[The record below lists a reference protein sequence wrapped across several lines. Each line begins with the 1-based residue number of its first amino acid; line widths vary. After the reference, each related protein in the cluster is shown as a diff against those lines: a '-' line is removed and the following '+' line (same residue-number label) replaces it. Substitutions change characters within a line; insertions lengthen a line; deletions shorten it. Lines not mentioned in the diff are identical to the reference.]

1 MRIQGA
7 KGGSS
12 KPRTPVEQKDS
23 LLAEST
29 AKLLLAIS
37 EGEIAGGLDDTCIFL
52 DDTPIGNADGSKNF
66 EGVTWEFRSGSEHQE
81 YIQGIPSV
89 DNEIAVGMELK
100 DDQPYVRTV
109 NNTQLSAIRIRLSV
123 PQFLQQ
129 HDNGDTTGY
138 RVDYVIELSTD
149 GAGYKEVVKSAFDGK
164 TTSEYPRT
172 HRIDLPKASTGWQ
185 VRVRRLTKNQNNARI
200 ADRINI
206 AAIAEVIDA
215 KLRYPNTALLFITF
229 NARQFNNRIP
239 KVSVRPKGG
248 MLVKVPTNYD
258 PINRTY
264 SGVWDGT
271 FKLAAT
277 NNPAWVF
284 YDLVLNNRYG
294 CGDRIK
300 ASQIDKWDLYK
311 IAQYCDEL
319 VPDGHGGDGKEPRF
333 LCDVYIQSQES
344 AYTVLR
350 DIAAIFRG
358 MTFWADNKVKAVA
371 DMPSAIFRTFTNANI
386 VGGKPSYSGGSIQ
399 NRYTQALVSFT
410 NIDNHSNDDVEPIAD
425 LKLQRRYGVRK
436 LELSAIGC
444 TRRSEANR
452 RGRWALLTNAND
464 RMISFA
470 TGLEGAIPS
479 PGHIIAVADSS
490 LAGRNTGGRISSV
503 EGRKITLDRTT
514 SIKAGDR
521 LIVNLPNGGSEG
533 RTVTTV
539 NKKVVTVSVEYS
551 QVPQKEA
558 VWVVDSDD
566 LAVQLYRVINIS
578 DNADNTYT
586 INGTIHNPDNYDHID
601 SGARID
607 ERPIT
612 VIPPNVQPAPK
623 NVRIS
628 SYSQVDQ
635 GIAFTTLRVDWEAA
649 ESAIAYESEW
659 RRDNGNWINAP
670 RTSTLGFEVNGIYA
684 GRYQVRVRAINASEI
699 SSVWTSAEEV
709 QLNGKEGNPP
719 APLNLRAIS
728 EVWGI
733 TLDWG
738 FDVNTS
744 DSLKTELQYSPEN
757 TADSMQLL
765 ADVPY
770 PLKSYRMSGLKAGV
784 RFYFRARLVDK
795 SGNQSE
801 WTSLVL
807 GESSA
812 DTEGIL
818 AIAGENFLSNEAGKE
833 MQKQIDFNKDH
844 IEDLTLEQLEIKHD
858 LVDIDSKTI
867 ELDNTTKELSKKTVE
882 IESNAIDTNNKVLQ
896 LNTDVEI
903 VNEAVMQN
911 TQFITQVS
919 FKLSEEVA
927 DRTAEIFR
935 LEQVRVTD
943 LDALARWQEQ
953 ISVKVGSNTSS
964 ILEVKEAQATYE
976 KATAQKIDQVKADV
990 DGVTGRVTQVETATA
1005 TLTEAQATFE
1015 RSTIAQFEEHK
1026 GYITNIET
1034 TVSNIDFTVSET
1046 LLQLSAEQT
1055 SIKNE
1060 QLKSKAEITEN
1071 RKAIATETQAR
1082 TEMGV
1087 QMKTGFANTESA
1099 ITEIKE
1105 TQSEQDKTIA
1115 KTTEQLRSEIKTGD
1129 EKLQEGIDKQ
1139 GRELSTVSS
1148 AVESQK
1154 EAVAELE
1161 KTTTT
1166 IKEEQQSN
1174 YNELHSNI
1182 VNLQQT
1188 QANHES
1194 SSAEASMQ
1202 VAAQVNDL
1210 SNKQLA
1216 SEAHIRRNDKAIAEQ
1231 ESALARTETELLA
1244 KVGDNAAR
1252 IAEVDKTVS
1261 DLESTTAES
1270 AKEISAHFKESDAKL
1285 LENQQAIAK
1294 ESEARA
1300 LSEKGLNTRIDKA
1313 ESTIAQSFEAISEV
1327 DKAQT
1332 EKSEQ
1337 LKTEL
1342 DEAVSVINTQAS
1354 TLSKLDEAQ
1363 TELKQTQQS
1372 NFEDNQA
1379 SIANLQQTIAN
1390 SDSASAEAAMQTA
1403 AQTTL
1408 NHNENLKVKA
1418 SVERQQKVIT
1428 NQQEAHAELSEK
1440 VDAQHAD
1447 NQATFVDI
1455 RKSQADDKKAASE
1468 HTEQLRVDLGKDI
1481 ADNKNELSNI
1491 NAVVTEHSKSIAT
1504 LEETTTQIQ
1513 QSQQSQHEDTQA
1525 SIDELKQTTASTDKA
1540 LTQAKEEAK
1549 SHFEDNDASIA
1560 NIQNT
1565 HADAESSLAEIGMQL
1580 SAQQNVQETELLRA
1594 KASITR
1600 IDKVVADNNHAFA
1613 QSIEKLETQFD
1624 DVNASITTLKK
1635 TVSDNEKSQAEV
1647 NELIKSEIGDNKSA
1661 IELRGK
1667 TIFDHKGNGSAIY
1680 TIKTGIWWN
1689 GQYYDA
1695 KFMMGATVANGKV
1708 VTQIGFSA
1716 DTFGIFNPASGKL
1729 EPVFFVENGQVFINE
1744 AFINKATIE
1753 KIIVGTDMRSKNY
1766 VPNKTGVR
1774 LDMVNGTF
1782 EMNSNSAGSRMSLDG
1797 TGFRLYDEKGRIRIE
1812 IALA

>member
-37 EGEIAGGLDDTCIFL
+37 EGEIAGGLDDMCIFL
-52 DDTPIGNADGSKNF
+52 DDTPIGNTDGSKNF
-66 EGVTWEFRSGSEHQE
+66 EGVSWEFRAGSEHQE

-149 GAGYKEVVKSAFDGK
+149 GAGYTEVVKSAFDGK

-239 KVSVRPKGG
+239 KISVRPKGG
-248 MLVKVPTNYD
+248 ILVKVPTNYD

-300 ASQIDKWDLYK
+300 ASQVEKWDLYK

-333 LCDVYIQSQES
+333 LCDVYIQSQEA

-358 MTFWADNKVKAVA
+358 MTYWSDNKVNAIA
-371 DMPSAIFRTFTNANI
+371 DMPSTIFRTFTNANI

-410 NIDNHSNDDVEPIAD
+410 NTDNHSNDDVEPIAD

-503 EGRKITLDRTT
+503 EGRKITLDRIT

-521 LIVNLPNGGSEG
+521 LIVNLPHGGSEG

-578 DNADNTYT
+578 DNGDNTYT

-699 SSVWTSAEEV
+699 SSVWASAEET

-719 APLNLRAIS
+719 KPLNLRATS

-770 PLKSYRMSGLKAGV
+770 PLKSYRMSGLKAGT

-807 GESSA
+807 GESST
-812 DTEGIL
+812 DVEGIL
-818 AIAGENFLSNEAGKE
+818 EAVGDKFLSTEAGQE
-833 MQKQIDFNKDH
+833 LQKQIDFNKDH

-858 LVDIDSKTI
+858 IVDIDSKTI
-867 ELDNTTKELSKKTVE
+867 DL
-882 IESNAIDTNNKVLQ
+882 NNKVVQ
-896 LNTDVEI
+896 INTDVEI
-903 VNEAVMQN
+903 VSEAVMQN
-911 TQFITQVS
+911 TQFTTQVS
-919 FKLSEEVA
+919 FKLTEEVA
-927 DRTAEIFR
+927 DRKAEIFR

-943 LDALARWQEQ
+943 LDALARWQEN
-953 ISVKVGSNTSS
+953 ISVTVSSNTSS
-964 ILEVKEAQATYE
+964 ILEIKEAQATYE
-976 KATAQKIDQVKADV
+976 KATAQQISQVKADV
-990 DGVTGRVTQVETATA
+990 DGVTGRVTEVETATA
-1005 TLTEAQATFE
+1005 TLTEAQAKFE

-1034 TVSNIDFTVSET
+1034 AVSNIDFTVSEA
-1046 LLQLSAEQT
+1046 LMQLSAAHT
-1055 SIKNE
+1055 SLNDK
-1060 QLKSKAEITEN
+1060 QLKSEAKITKNE
-1071 RKAIATETQAR
+1071 KAIATETEAR
-1082 TEMGV
+1082 ATMGV
-1087 QMKTGFANTESA
+1087 QLEARIAGNESG

-1105 TQSEQDKTIA
+1105 TVAEQGKTIA
-1115 KTTEQLRSEIKTGD
+1115 STTEQLRAEIKTGD
-1129 EKLQEGIDKQ
+1129 DKLQEGIDNQ
-1139 GRELSTVSS
+1139 GRELSKVSS
-1148 AVESQK
+1148 SIDEQK
-1154 EAVAELE
+1154 
-1161 KTTTT
+1161 
-1166 IKEEQQSN
+1166 I
-1174 YNELHSNI
+1174 
-1182 VNLQQT
+1182 
-1188 QANHES
+1188 
-1194 SSAEASMQ
+1194 
-1202 VAAQVNDL
+1202 
-1210 SNKQLA
+1210 
-1216 SEAHIRRNDKAIAEQ
+1216 AIAD
-1231 ESALARTETELLA
+1231 L
-1244 KVGDNAAR
+1244 N
-1252 IAEVDKTVS
+1252 KT
-1261 DLESTTAES
+1261 
-1270 AKEISAHFKESDAKL
+1270 
-1285 LENQQAIAK
+1285 
-1294 ESEARA
+1294 
-1300 LSEKGLNTRIDKA
+1300 
-1313 ESTIAQSFEAISEV
+1313 
-1327 DKAQT
+1327 QT
-1332 EKSEQ
+1332 E
-1337 LKTEL
+1337 
-1342 DEAVSVINTQAS
+1342 I
-1354 TLSKLDEAQ
+1354 
-1363 TELKQTQQS
+1363 KQTQQS
-1372 NFEDNQA
+1372 NYEETQA
-1379 SIANLQQTIAN
+1379 SIANLTQTQA
-1390 SDSASAEAAMQTA
+1390 SDVEALSESIIQNTASINKQGTELTKTNAE
-1403 AQTTL
+1403 
-1408 NHNENLKVKA
+1408 VSRISKA
-1418 SVERQQKVIT
+1418 VADTDKSQ
-1428 NQQEAHAELSEK
+1428 AELSEK
-1440 VDAQHAD
+1440 VDAQHKD

-1468 HTEQLRVDLGKDI
+1468 HTEQVRAELGKDI
-1481 ADNKNELSNI
+1481 AENKGELSKI

-1525 SIDELKQTTASTDKA
+1525 SIDALKQTTASTSEA
-1540 LTQAKEEAK
+1540 LTQAKEE
-1549 SHFEDNDASIA
+1549 
-1560 NIQNT
+1560 
-1565 HADAESSLAEIGMQL
+1565 
-1580 SAQQNVQETELLRA
+1580 
-1594 KASITR
+1594 
-1600 IDKVVADNNHAFA
+1600 
-1613 QSIEKLETQFD
+1613 
-1624 DVNASITTLKK
+1624 
-1635 TVSDNEKSQAEV
+1635 
-1647 NELIKSEIGDNKSA
+1647 
-1661 IELRGK
+1661 
-1667 TIFDHKGNGSAIY
+1667 
-1680 TIKTGIWWN
+1680 
-1689 GQYYDA
+1689 
-1695 KFMMGATVANGKV
+1695 
-1708 VTQIGFSA
+1708 
-1716 DTFGIFNPASGKL
+1716 
-1729 EPVFFVENGQVFINE
+1729 
-1744 AFINKATIE
+1744 
-1753 KIIVGTDMRSKNY
+1753 
-1766 VPNKTGVR
+1766 
-1774 LDMVNGTF
+1774 
-1782 EMNSNSAGSRMSLDG
+1782 
-1797 TGFRLYDEKGRIRIE
+1797 
-1812 IALA
+1812 

>member
-23 LLAEST
+23 LLSEST
-29 AKLLLAIS
+29 AKILLALS
-37 EGEIAGGLDDTCIFL
+37 EGEIAGGLDDTRIFL
-52 DDTPIGNADGSKNF
+52 DDTPIANADGSKNF
-66 EGVTWEFRSGSEHQE
+66 EGVTWEFRAGTEHQE

-89 DNEIAVGMELK
+89 DNEFSVGMELK
-100 DDQPYVRTV
+100 DDQPYVRTI
-109 NNTQLSAIRIRLSV
+109 NNLQLSALRIRLAV
-123 PQFLQQ
+123 PQFMQQ

-164 TTSEYPRT
+164 TTSEYQRT
-172 HRIDLPKASTGWQ
+172 HRVDLPKANTGWQ

-200 ADRINI
+200 ADRINV
-206 AAIAEVIDA
+206 AAVAEVIDA

-239 KVSVRPKGG
+239 KISVRPKGG
-248 MLVKVPTNYD
+248 ILVKVPTNYD
-258 PINRTY
+258 PINRSY

-300 ASQIDKWDLYK
+300 ASQVEKWDLYK

-333 LCDVYIQSQES
+333 LCDVYIQSQEA

-358 MTFWADNKVKAVA
+358 MTYWSDNKVNAIA

-533 RTVTTV
+533 RTVTAV

-578 DNADNTYT
+578 DNGDNTYT

-635 GIAFTTLRVDWEAA
+635 GIAFTILRVDWEAA
-649 ESAIAYESEW
+649 ESAIAYEAEW

-699 SSVWTSAEEV
+699 SSVWASAEET

-719 APLNLRAIS
+719 KPLNLRATS

-738 FDVNTS
+738 FDVNTR

-801 WTSLVL
+801 WTSFVL
-807 GESSA
+807 GESST
-812 DTEGIL
+812 DVEGIL
-818 AIAGENFLSNEAGKE
+818 DAVGDKFLSTEAGQQ
-833 MQKQIDFNKDH
+833 MQEQIDFNQGNVQ
-844 IEDLTLEQLEIKHD
+844 LQLEQAAEATLN
-858 LVDIDSKTI
+858 
-867 ELDNTTKELSKKTVE
+867 NTMM
-882 IESNAIDTNNKVLQ
+882 
-896 LNTDVEI
+896 LN
-903 VNEAVMQN
+903 
-911 TQFITQVS
+911 QVS
-919 FKLSEEVA
+919 WRLFEEEGT
-927 DRTAEIFR
+927 RKSEIFR
-935 LEQVRVTD
+935 LEQVRVSD
-943 LDALARWQEQ
+943 QEALARWQQQVKTDYEQ
-953 ISVKVGSNTSS
+953 TSS
-964 ILEVKEAQATYE
+964 AVLKVQESLSTLEES
-976 KATAQKIDQVKADV
+976 TAKDISQVKAEIKQV
-990 DGVTGRVTQVETATA
+990 DDKLGPMDAR
-1005 TLTEAQATFE
+1005 
-1015 RSTIAQFEEHK
+1015 
-1026 GYITNIET
+1026 IT
-1034 TVSNIDFTVSET
+1034 DQSE
-1046 LLQLSAEQT
+1046 
-1055 SIKNE
+1055 
-1060 QLKSKAEITEN
+1060 
-1071 RKAIATETQAR
+1071 AIAKVDETQ
-1082 TEMGV
+1082 T
-1087 QMKTGFANTESA
+1087 K
-1099 ITEIKE
+1099 
-1105 TQSEQDKTIA
+1105 
-1115 KTTEQLRSEIKTGD
+1115 
-1129 EKLQEGIDKQ
+1129 
-1139 GRELSTVSS
+1139 
-1148 AVESQK
+1148 
-1154 EAVAELE
+1154 
-1161 KTTTT
+1161 
-1166 IKEEQQSN
+1166 
-1174 YNELHSNI
+1174 
-1182 VNLQQT
+1182 
-1188 QANHES
+1188 
-1194 SSAEASMQ
+1194 
-1202 VAAQVNDL
+1202 
-1210 SNKQLA
+1210 
-1216 SEAHIRRNDKAIAEQ
+1216 HIE
-1231 ESALARTETELLA
+1231 
-1244 KVGDNAAR
+1244 
-1252 IAEVDKTVS
+1252 
-1261 DLESTTAES
+1261 TAES
-1270 AKEISAHFKESDAKL
+1270 RFTDNEALI
-1285 LENQQAIAK
+1285 NQ
-1294 ESEARA
+1294 
-1300 LSEKGLNTRIDKA
+1300 LSHSL
-1313 ESTIAQSFEAISEV
+1313 
-1327 DKAQT
+1327 
-1332 EKSEQ
+1332 
-1337 LKTEL
+1337 
-1342 DEAVSVINTQAS
+1342 
-1354 TLSKLDEAQ
+1354 
-1363 TELKQTQQS
+1363 
-1372 NFEDNQA
+1372 
-1379 SIANLQQTIAN
+1379 AN
-1390 SDSASAEAAMQTA
+1390 
-1403 AQTTL
+1403 
-1408 NHNENLKVKA
+1408 
-1418 SVERQQKVIT
+1418 
-1428 NQQEAHAELSEK
+1428 
-1440 VDAQHAD
+1440 
-1447 NQATFVDI
+1447 
-1455 RKSQADDKKAASE
+1455 
-1468 HTEQLRVDLGKDI
+1468 
-1481 ADNKNELSNI
+1481 
-1491 NAVVTEHSKSIAT
+1491 
-1504 LEETTTQIQ
+1504 
-1513 QSQQSQHEDTQA
+1513 
-1525 SIDELKQTTASTDKA
+1525 
-1540 LTQAKEEAK
+1540 
-1549 SHFEDNDASIA
+1549 
-1560 NIQNT
+1560 
-1565 HADAESSLAEIGMQL
+1565 AESSLAEMGMQL
-1580 SAQQNVQETELLRA
+1580 TAEYGNQAVEQLRI

-1600 IDKVVADNNHAFA
+1600 LDTVTANKFQSFA
-1613 QSIEKLETQFD
+1613 QSIEKLETQFN
-1624 DVNASITTLKK
+1624 DVNATITTLKK
-1635 TVSDNEKSQAEV
+1635 TVSDNEKSQAEL
-1647 NELIKSEIGDNKSA
+1647 NELIKSEIGENKAA
-1661 IELRGK
+1661 IERRAE
-1667 TIFDHKGNGSAIY
+1667 TSVDQQGNSRAY
-1680 TIKTGIWWN
+1680 FSIKAGVLHN
-1689 GQYYDA
+1689 GQYYDV
-1695 KFMMGATVANGKV
+1695 KMMMSAQVKNGKV
-1708 VTQIGFSA
+1708 TTQIAFAA
-1716 DTFGIFNPASGKL
+1716 DEFIIFNNANGQ
-1729 EPVFFVENGQVFINE
+1729 FVTPFAVVNGQVFISS
-1744 AFINKATIE
+1744 AFIGNATITSAKIADVLQSTNFSDANKIGYQLNMRTGEE
-1753 KIIVGTDMRSKNY
+1753 KKYG
-1766 VPNKTGVR
+1766 
-1774 LDMVNGTF
+1774 NGTQGYWIETSVLKQLF
-1782 EMNSNSAGSRMSLDG
+1782 SRDG
-1797 TGFRLYDEKGRIRIE
+1797 KLRIRMGMW
-1812 IALA
+1812 

>member
-66 EGVTWEFRSGSEHQE
+66 EGVTWEFRAGSEHQE

-149 GAGYKEVVKSAFDGK
+149 GAGYKDVVKSAFDGK

-206 AAIAEVIDA
+206 SAIAEVIDA

-239 KVSVRPKGG
+239 KVSVRPQGG
-248 MLVKVPTNYD
+248 LLIKVPINYD
-258 PINRTY
+258 PMNRTY

-311 IAQYCDEL
+311 ISQYCDEL

-371 DMPSAIFRTFTNANI
+371 DMPASIFRTFTNANI
-386 VGGKPSYSGGSIQ
+386 VGGKPSYSGGSTQ

-410 NIDNHSNDDVEPIAD
+410 DINNHSNDDIEPVVD
-425 LKLQRRYGVRK
+425 LKLQRRYKTVRK
-436 LELSAIGC
+436 VELSAIGC

-503 EGRKITLDRTT
+503 EGRKITLDRIT

-521 LIVNLPNGGSEG
+521 LIVNLPSGGSEG
-533 RTVTTV
+533 RTVTAV

-578 DNADNTYT
+578 DNGDNTYT

-649 ESAIAYESEW
+649 ESAIAYEAEW

-699 SSVWTSAEEV
+699 SSVWASAEET

-719 APLNLRAIS
+719 KPLNLRSTS

-801 WTSLVL
+801 WTSFVL
-807 GESSA
+807 GESST
-812 DTEGIL
+812 DVEGIL
-818 AIAGENFLSNEAGKE
+818 DAVGDKFLSTEAGQQ
-833 MQKQIDFNKDH
+833 MQEQIDFNKDNLT
-844 IEDLTLEQLEIKHD
+844 DLQ
-858 LVDIDSKTI
+858 IDNDDFKQKVISI
-867 ELDNTTKELSKKTVE
+867 DRE
-882 IESNAIDTNNKVLQ
+882 IEA
-896 LNTDVEI
+896 
-903 VNEAVMQN
+903 VNEAVMMN
-911 TQFITQVS
+911 TKFTTEVHFS
-919 FKLSEEVA
+919 LKEEVA
-927 DRTAEIFR
+927 DRRAEIFR
-935 LEQVRVTD
+935 IEQVQVTD
-943 LDALARWQEQ
+943 REAAARWQEQ
-953 ISVKVGSNTSS
+953 ITATVDFNASE
-964 ILEVKEAQATYE
+964 ILNIKDAQATYE
-976 KATAQKIDQVKADV
+976 KATAQQISQVKADLGETNKEV
-990 DGVTGRVTQVETATA
+990 GNIKGRVTTVETATA
-1005 TLTEAQATFE
+1005 DLKQAQAKFE
-1015 RSTIAQFEEHK
+1015 QSTTAQFGEMT
-1026 GYITNIET
+1026 GYITNINQTITNLEFSFSEALMQTNAQVNET
-1034 TVSNIDFTVSET
+1034 NSE
-1046 LLQLSAEQT
+1046 LLKTKSEVTRLAT
-1055 SIKNE
+1055 ATATNE
-1060 QLKSKAEITEN
+1060 QATAELAESVKAQHE
-1071 RKAIATETQAR
+1071 
-1082 TEMGV
+1082 
-1087 QMKTGFANTESA
+1087 
-1099 ITEIKE
+1099 
-1105 TQSEQDKTIA
+1105 QSEANFVDVRKSIA
-1115 KTTEQLRSEIKTGD
+1115 EKDSAHTERTEQLR
-1129 EKLQEGIDKQ
+1129 
-1139 GRELSTVSS
+1139 
-1148 AVESQK
+1148 
-1154 EAVAELE
+1154 AE
-1161 KTTTT
+1161 
-1166 IKEEQQSN
+1166 
-1174 YNELHSNI
+1174 
-1182 VNLQQT
+1182 
-1188 QANHES
+1188 
-1194 SSAEASMQ
+1194 
-1202 VAAQVNDL
+1202 
-1210 SNKQLA
+1210 
-1216 SEAHIRRNDKAIAEQ
+1216 
-1231 ESALARTETELLA
+1231 
-1244 KVGDNAAR
+1244 
-1252 IAEVDKTVS
+1252 
-1261 DLESTTAES
+1261 
-1270 AKEISAHFKESDAKL
+1270 
-1285 LENQQAIAK
+1285 
-1294 ESEARA
+1294 
-1300 LSEKGLNTRIDKA
+1300 
-1313 ESTIAQSFEAISEV
+1313 
-1327 DKAQT
+1327 
-1332 EKSEQ
+1332 
-1337 LKTEL
+1337 
-1342 DEAVSVINTQAS
+1342 
-1354 TLSKLDEAQ
+1354 
-1363 TELKQTQQS
+1363 
-1372 NFEDNQA
+1372 
-1379 SIANLQQTIAN
+1379 
-1390 SDSASAEAAMQTA
+1390 
-1403 AQTTL
+1403 
-1408 NHNENLKVKA
+1408 
-1418 SVERQQKVIT
+1418 
-1428 NQQEAHAELSEK
+1428 
-1440 VDAQHAD
+1440 
-1447 NQATFVDI
+1447 
-1455 RKSQADDKKAASE
+1455 
-1468 HTEQLRVDLGKDI
+1468 LGKDI
-1481 ADNKNELSNI
+1481 NANKDEIDKNKGELSNI
-1491 NAVVTEHSKSIAT
+1491 SAAVTKN
-1504 LEETTTQIQ
+1504 
-1513 QSQQSQHEDTQA
+1513 
-1525 SIDELKQTTASTDKA
+1525 TTAIAETDKT
-1540 LTQAKEEAK
+1540 LTEVNQQAE
-1549 SHFEDNDASIA
+1549 SRFEDNEAFIA
-1560 NIQNT
+1560 YIQQTMANMEGANVET
-1565 HADAESSLAEIGMQL
+1565 VGQL
-1580 SAQQNVQETELLRA
+1580 SAQHNIQGTEILKAR
-1594 KASITR
+1594 ASIRNVETVVANNELAFAQK
-1600 IDKVVADNNHAFA
+1600 IEQLDAQYGDMNSSINSLQKVVADN
-1613 QSIEKLETQFD
+1613 Q
-1624 DVNASITTLKK
+1624 
-1635 TVSDNEKSQAEV
+1635 KSQAEV
-1647 NELIKSEIGDNKSA
+1647 NELIKSEIGDNKAA
-1661 IELRGK
+1661 IEKRAE
-1667 TIFDHKGNGSAIY
+1667 TSVDQQGNSRAY
-1680 TIKTGIWWN
+1680 FSIKAGVLHN
-1689 GQYYDA
+1689 GQYYDV
-1695 KFMMGATVANGKV
+1695 KMMMSAQVKNGQV
-1708 VTQIGFSA
+1708 VTQIAFAA
-1716 DTFGIFNPASGKL
+1716 DEFIIFN
-1729 EPVFFVENGQVFINE
+1729 
-1744 AFINKATIE
+1744 
-1753 KIIVGTDMRSKNY
+1753 
-1766 VPNKTGVR
+1766 
-1774 LDMVNGTF
+1774 
-1782 EMNSNSAGSRMSLDG
+1782 
-1797 TGFRLYDEKGRIRIE
+1797 
-1812 IALA
+1812 

>member
-66 EGVTWEFRSGSEHQE
+66 EGVTWKFRSGSEHQE

-109 NNTQLSAIRIRLSV
+109 NNTQLSAIRIRLSA

-149 GAGYKEVVKSAFDGK
+149 GAGYKDVVKSAFDGK

-239 KVSVRPKGG
+239 KVSVRPQGG
-248 MLVKVPTNYD
+248 LLIKVPTNYD

-371 DMPSAIFRTFTNANI
+371 DMPASIFRTFTNANI
-386 VGGKPSYSGGSIQ
+386 VGGKPSYSGGSTQ

-410 NIDNHSNDDVEPIAD
+410 DINNHSNDDIEPVVD
-425 LKLQRRYGVRK
+425 LKLQRRYKTVRK
-436 LELSAIGC
+436 VELSAIGC
-444 TRRSEANR
+444 TRRTEANR

-503 EGRKITLDRTT
+503 DGRKITLDRTT

-521 LIVNLPNGGSEG
+521 LIVNLPHGGSEG

-612 VIPPNVQPAPK
+612 VIPPNVQPAPI

-649 ESAIAYESEW
+649 ESAIAYEAEW

-699 SSVWTSAEEV
+699 SSVWTSAEEA

-719 APLNLRAIS
+719 APLNLRATS

-738 FDVNTS
+738 FDINTS

-795 SGNQSE
+795 SGNQSA

-807 GESSA
+807 GESST
-812 DTEGIL
+812 DVEGIL
-818 AIAGENFLSNEAGKE
+818 EAVGDKFLSTEAGKRME
-833 MQKQIDFNKDH
+833 SQ
-844 IEDLTLEQLEIKHD
+844 IEDIALEQLEIKHEII
-858 LVDIDSKTI
+858 DIDSKTI
-867 ELDNTTKELSKKTVE
+867 E
-882 IESNAIDTNNKVLQ
+882 IDNKVLS
-896 LNTDVEI
+896 LNTDLAI
-903 VNEAVMQN
+903 VNETTLQN
-911 TQFITQVS
+911 QIYATNLRYE
-919 FKLSEEVA
+919 FKRETV
-927 DRTAEIFR
+927 RTEGKIFR
-935 LEQVRVTD
+935 LEEVNAQQ
-943 LDALARWQEQ
+943 DAAAARFQEQ
-953 ISVKVGSNTSS
+953 ISARVDYNTSA
-964 ILEVKEAQATYE
+964 ILRVEHAQVTLE
-976 KATAQKIDQVKADV
+976 EATAEKINQVTAEV
-990 DGVTGRVTQVETATA
+990 DEAKGRITRVEKTTA
-1005 TLTEAQATFE
+1005 TLEKAQAEFKQT
-1015 RSTIAQFEEHK
+1015 TIAEF
-1026 GYITNIET
+1026 GDIYGAITRMEIANTNKEIAQAET
-1034 TVSNIDFTVSET
+1034 AMQTIASFSKMTDRLRTSE
-1046 LLQLSAEQT
+1046 A
-1055 SIKNE
+1055 SILRNE
-1060 QLKSKAEITEN
+1060 
-1071 RKAIATETQAR
+1071 KAIATADKAIAET
-1082 TEMGV
+1082 GV
-1087 QMKTGFANTESA
+1087 QLKAHIDDTAAN
-1099 ITEIKE
+1099 ITDIKKV
-1105 TQSEQDKTIA
+1105 QVEQDKALAQTR
-1115 KTTEQLRSEIKTGD
+1115 EQLTADIKAGD
-1129 EKLQEGIDKQ
+1129 DKLKGDIDKQ
-1139 GRELSTVSS
+1139 GRELSDVSSVVDSQKTAIANLEETATETKENQQSIYEEMHANFAQVRKTQADQALSQAESTSQTTAEVSKVRNDNRKIKAQVERTEEATATLDKAQAKLSEKVSALNEETEAAFVRVTESIAEKDKAQTQHTEQTRAQLQKNIDEKGQQIDEQGKVINKQGKDLSDVSS
-1148 AVESQK
+1148 AVTK
-1154 EAVAELE
+1154 NTNAIADTNKTVAENEE
-1161 KTTTT
+1161 KTSSRF
-1166 IKEEQQSN
+1166 EG
-1174 YNELHSNI
+1174 NEADIAHM
-1182 VNLQQT
+1182 QKT
-1188 QANHES
+1188 ETDKES
-1194 SSAEASMQ
+1194 SQAET
-1202 VAAQVNDL
+1202 L
-1210 SNKQLA
+1210 LQLA
-1216 SEAHIRRNDKAIAEQ
+1216 VQNMKQGND
-1231 ESALARTETELLA
+1231 AR
-1244 KVGDNAAR
+1244 
-1252 IAEVDKTVS
+1252 
-1261 DLESTTAES
+1261 
-1270 AKEISAHFKESDAKL
+1270 
-1285 LENQQAIAK
+1285 
-1294 ESEARA
+1294 
-1300 LSEKGLNTRIDKA
+1300 
-1313 ESTIAQSFEAISEV
+1313 
-1327 DKAQT
+1327 
-1332 EKSEQ
+1332 
-1337 LKTEL
+1337 
-1342 DEAVSVINTQAS
+1342 VI
-1354 TLSKLDEAQ
+1354 K
-1363 TELKQTQQS
+1363 
-1372 NFEDNQA
+1372 A
-1379 SIANLQQTIAN
+1379 SIIETNKLIA
-1390 SDSASAEAAMQTA
+1390 T
-1403 AQTTL
+1403 
-1408 NHNENLKVKA
+1408 NEV
-1418 SVERQQKVIT
+1418 
-1428 NQQEAHAELSEK
+1428 AHAEKFLQLN
-1440 VDAQHAD
+1440 AQYE
-1447 NQATFVDI
+1447 NV
-1455 RKSQADDKKAASE
+1455 
-1468 HTEQLRVDLGKDI
+1468 
-1481 ADNKNELSNI
+1481 
-1491 NAVVTEHSKSIAT
+1491 
-1504 LEETTTQIQ
+1504 
-1513 QSQQSQHEDTQA
+1513 
-1525 SIDELKQTTASTDKA
+1525 
-1540 LTQAKEEAK
+1540 
-1549 SHFEDNDASIA
+1549 
-1560 NIQNT
+1560 NT
-1565 HADAESSLAEIGMQL
+1565 
-1580 SAQQNVQETELLRA
+1580 
-1594 KASITR
+1594 SIT
-1600 IDKVVADNNHAFA
+1600 A
-1613 QSIEKLETQFD
+1613 
-1624 DVNASITTLKK
+1624 LKK

-1647 NELIKSEIGDNKSA
+1647 NELIKSEIGDNKAA
-1661 IELRGK
+1661 IELRGQ
-1667 TIFDHKGNGSAIY
+1667 TVFDHKGNGSAIY

-1695 KFMMGATVANGKV
+1695 KFMMGAEVKNGKV
-1708 VTQIGFSA
+1708 VTKIGYSA
-1716 DTFGIFNPASGKL
+1716 DTFGIFNPSSGKL
-1729 EPVFFVENGQVFINE
+1729 EPVFIIENGQ
-1744 AFINKATIE
+1744 AFIDEALINKSVIGS
-1753 KIIVGTDMRSKNY
+1753 IVLQVDMRSPDY
-1766 VPNKTGVR
+1766 VPGKTGMR
-1774 LDMVNGTF
+1774 IDMKNSVF
-1782 EMNSNSAGSRMSLDG
+1782 ETNSHEGDHSVIRNSRGDY
-1797 TGFRLYDEKGRIRIE
+1797 FKYKGISIVE
-1812 IALA
+1812 VGWFL

>member
-66 EGVTWEFRSGSEHQE
+66 EGVTWEFRAGSEHQE

-89 DNEIAVGMELK
+89 DNEIAVEMELK

-138 RVDYVIELSTD
+138 HVDYVIELSTD

-239 KVSVRPKGG
+239 KVSVRPQGG
-248 MLVKVPTNYD
+248 LLIKVPTNYD

-294 CGDRIK
+294 CGDRIN

-371 DMPSAIFRTFTNANI
+371 DMPASIFRTFTNANI
-386 VGGKPSYSGGSIQ
+386 VGGKPSYSGGSTQ

-410 NIDNHSNDDVEPIAD
+410 DINNHSNDDIEPVVD
-425 LKLQRRYGVRK
+425 LKLQRRYKTVRK
-436 LELSAIGC
+436 VELSAIGC

-503 EGRKITLDRTT
+503 EGRKITLDRIT

-521 LIVNLPNGGSEG
+521 LIVNLPSGGSEG
-533 RTVTTV
+533 RTVTAV

-649 ESAIAYESEW
+649 ESAIAYEAEW

-699 SSVWTSAEEV
+699 SSVWASAEET

-719 APLNLRAIS
+719 KPLNLRSTS

-757 TADSMQLL
+757 TVDSMQLL

-801 WTSLVL
+801 WTSFVL
-807 GESSA
+807 GESST
-812 DTEGIL
+812 DVEGIL
-818 AIAGENFLSNEAGKE
+818 EAVGDKFLSTEAGQQ
-833 MQKQIDFNKDH
+833 MQEQIDFNQGNVQ
-844 IEDLTLEQLEIKHD
+844 LQLEQAAEATLN
-858 LVDIDSKTI
+858 
-867 ELDNTTKELSKKTVE
+867 NTMM
-882 IESNAIDTNNKVLQ
+882 
-896 LNTDVEI
+896 LN
-903 VNEAVMQN
+903 
-911 TQFITQVS
+911 QVS
-919 FKLSEEVA
+919 WRLFEEEGT
-927 DRTAEIFR
+927 RKSEIFR
-935 LEQVRVTD
+935 LEQVRVSD
-943 LDALARWQEQ
+943 QEALARWQQQVKTDYEQ
-953 ISVKVGSNTSS
+953 TSS
-964 ILEVKEAQATYE
+964 VVLKVQESLSTLEES
-976 KATAQKIDQVKADV
+976 TAKDISQVKA
-990 DGVTGRVTQVETATA
+990 
-1005 TLTEAQATFE
+1005 
-1015 RSTIAQFEEHK
+1015 
-1026 GYITNIET
+1026 
-1034 TVSNIDFTVSET
+1034 
-1046 LLQLSAEQT
+1046 
-1055 SIKNE
+1055 
-1060 QLKSKAEITEN
+1060 
-1071 RKAIATETQAR
+1071 
-1082 TEMGV
+1082 
-1087 QMKTGFANTESA
+1087 
-1099 ITEIKE
+1099 EIK
-1105 TQSEQDKTIA
+1105 
-1115 KTTEQLRSEIKTGD
+1115 
-1129 EKLQEGIDKQ
+1129 
-1139 GRELSTVSS
+1139 
-1148 AVESQK
+1148 
-1154 EAVAELE
+1154 
-1161 KTTTT
+1161 
-1166 IKEEQQSN
+1166 
-1174 YNELHSNI
+1174 
-1182 VNLQQT
+1182 
-1188 QANHES
+1188 
-1194 SSAEASMQ
+1194 
-1202 VAAQVNDL
+1202 QVNDKL
-1210 SNKQLA
+1210 GPMDARITDQ
-1216 SEAHIRRNDKAIAEQ
+1216 SEAIAKIDETQTKHIE
-1231 ESALARTETELLA
+1231 
-1244 KVGDNAAR
+1244 
-1252 IAEVDKTVS
+1252 
-1261 DLESTTAES
+1261 TAES
-1270 AKEISAHFKESDAKL
+1270 RFNDNEALI
-1285 LENQQAIAK
+1285 NQ
-1294 ESEARA
+1294 
-1300 LSEKGLNTRIDKA
+1300 LSR
-1313 ESTIAQSFEAISEV
+1313 
-1327 DKAQT
+1327 
-1332 EKSEQ
+1332 
-1337 LKTEL
+1337 
-1342 DEAVSVINTQAS
+1342 
-1354 TLSKLDEAQ
+1354 
-1363 TELKQTQQS
+1363 
-1372 NFEDNQA
+1372 
-1379 SIANLQQTIAN
+1379 TIAN
-1390 SDSASAEAAMQTA
+1390 
-1403 AQTTL
+1403 
-1408 NHNENLKVKA
+1408 
-1418 SVERQQKVIT
+1418 
-1428 NQQEAHAELSEK
+1428 
-1440 VDAQHAD
+1440 
-1447 NQATFVDI
+1447 
-1455 RKSQADDKKAASE
+1455 
-1468 HTEQLRVDLGKDI
+1468 
-1481 ADNKNELSNI
+1481 
-1491 NAVVTEHSKSIAT
+1491 
-1504 LEETTTQIQ
+1504 
-1513 QSQQSQHEDTQA
+1513 
-1525 SIDELKQTTASTDKA
+1525 
-1540 LTQAKEEAK
+1540 
-1549 SHFEDNDASIA
+1549 
-1560 NIQNT
+1560 
-1565 HADAESSLAEIGMQL
+1565 AESSLAEMGMQL
-1580 SAQQNVQETELLRA
+1580 TAEYGNQSVEQLRI

-1600 IDKVVADNNHAFA
+1600 LDTVTANKFQSFA
-1613 QSIEKLETQFD
+1613 QSIEKLETQFN
-1624 DVNASITTLKK
+1624 DVNATITTLKK

-1647 NELIKSEIGDNKSA
+1647 NELVKSEIGENKAA
-1661 IELRGK
+1661 IELRGQ
-1667 TIFDHKGNGSAIY
+1667 TVFDHKGNGSAIY
-1680 TIKTGIWWN
+1680 TIKTGINWN

-1695 KFMMGATVANGKV
+1695 KFLMGATVQNGKV

-1716 DTFGIFNPASGKL
+1716 DTFGIFNPSSGKL
-1729 EPVFFVENGQVFINE
+1729 EPAFMVENGQVFISS
-1744 AFINKATIE
+1744 AFIGNATITSAKIADVLQSTNFSDANKIGYQLNMRTGEE
-1753 KIIVGTDMRSKNY
+1753 KKYG
-1766 VPNKTGVR
+1766 
-1774 LDMVNGTF
+1774 NGTQGYWIETSVLKQLF
-1782 EMNSNSAGSRMSLDG
+1782 SRDG
-1797 TGFRLYDEKGRIRIE
+1797 KLRIRMGMW
-1812 IALA
+1812 

>member
-23 LLAEST
+23 LLSEST
-29 AKLLLAIS
+29 AKILVALS
-37 EGEIAGGLDDTCIFL
+37 EGEIAGGLDDTRIFL
-52 DDTPIGNADGSKNF
+52 DDTPIANADGSKNF
-66 EGVTWEFRSGSEHQE
+66 EGVTWEFRAGTEHQE

-89 DNEIAVGMELK
+89 DNEFNVGMELK
-100 DDQPYVRTV
+100 DDQPYVRTI
-109 NNTQLSAIRIRLSV
+109 NNLQLSALRIRFSV
-123 PQFLQQ
+123 PQLLRQ

-138 RVDYVIELSTD
+138 RIDYVSELSTD
-149 GAGYKEVVKSAFDGK
+149 GTGYKEVVKSAFDGK
-164 TTSEYPRT
+164 TTSEYQRS
-172 HRIDLPKASTGWQ
+172 HRIDLPRANTGWQ

-200 ADRINI
+200 ADRINV
-206 AAIAEVIDA
+206 AAVTEVIDA

-239 KVSVRPKGG
+239 KISVRPKGG
-248 MLVKVPTNYD
+248 ILVKVPTNYD

-271 FKLAAT
+271 FKLTAT

-300 ASQIDKWDLYK
+300 ASQVEKWDLYK

-319 VPDGHGGDGKEPRF
+319 VPDGRGGDGKEPRF

-344 AYTVLR
+344 AYQVLR

-358 MTFWADNKVKAVA
+358 MTFWADNKVNAIA
-371 DMPSAIFRTFTNANI
+371 DMPAAIFRTFTNANI

-490 LAGRNTGGRISSV
+490 LAGRNTGGRISSA
-503 EGRKITLDRTT
+503 EGRKITLDRAT

-521 LIVNLPNGGSEG
+521 LIVNLPHGGSEG
-533 RTVTTV
+533 RTVTMV

-649 ESAIAYESEW
+649 ESAIAYEAEW

-699 SSVWTSAEEV
+699 SSVWASAEET

-719 APLNLRAIS
+719 KPLNLRAIS

-807 GESSA
+807 GESST
-812 DTEGIL
+812 DVEGIL
-818 AIAGENFLSNEAGKE
+818 DAVGDKFLSTDAGKRME
-833 MQKQIDFNKDH
+833 SQ
-844 IEDLTLEQLEIKHD
+844 IEDIALEQLEIKHE

-867 ELDNTTKELSKKTVE
+867 ELDN
-882 IESNAIDTNNKVLQ
+882 KVLN
-896 LNTDVEI
+896 LNTDLAI
-903 VNEAVMQN
+903 VNETALQN
-911 TQFITQVS
+911 QIYAT
-919 FKLSEEVA
+919 KLSYEFKRETV
-927 DRTAEIFR
+927 RTEGKIFR
-935 LEQVRVTD
+935 LEEVNAQQ
-943 LDALARWQEQ
+943 DAAAARFQEQ
-953 ISVKVGSNTSS
+953 ISARVDYNTSA
-964 ILEVKEAQATYE
+964 ILRVEHAQVTLE
-976 KATAQKIDQVKADV
+976 EATAEKINQVTAEV
-990 DGVTGRVTQVETATA
+990 DAAKGRITTVEKTTA
-1005 TLTEAQATFE
+1005 TLEKAQAEFKQT
-1015 RSTIAQFEEHK
+1015 TIAEF
-1026 GYITNIET
+1026 GDIYGAITRMEIANTNKEIAQAET
-1034 TVSNIDFTVSET
+1034 AMQTIASFSKMTDRLRTSE
-1046 LLQLSAEQT
+1046 A
-1055 SIKNE
+1055 SILRNE
-1060 QLKSKAEITEN
+1060 
-1071 RKAIATETQAR
+1071 KAIATADKAIAET
-1082 TEMGV
+1082 GV
-1087 QMKTGFANTESA
+1087 QLKAHIDDTAAN
-1099 ITEIKE
+1099 ITEIKKV
-1105 TQSEQDKTIA
+1105 QVEQDKALAQTR
-1115 KTTEQLRSEIKTGD
+1115 EQLTADIKAGD
-1129 EKLQEGIDKQ
+1129 DQLKGDIDKQ
-1139 GRELSTVSS
+1139 GRELSDVSS
-1148 AVESQK
+1148 VVDSQK
-1154 EAVAELE
+1154 
-1161 KTTTT
+1161 T
-1166 IKEEQQSN
+1166 
-1174 YNELHSNI
+1174 
-1182 VNLQQT
+1182 
-1188 QANHES
+1188 
-1194 SSAEASMQ
+1194 
-1202 VAAQVNDL
+1202 
-1210 SNKQLA
+1210 
-1216 SEAHIRRNDKAIAEQ
+1216 AIA
-1231 ESALARTETELLA
+1231 
-1244 KVGDNAAR
+1244 N
-1252 IAEVDKTVS
+1252 
-1261 DLESTTAES
+1261 
-1270 AKEISAHFKESDAKL
+1270 
-1285 LENQQAIAK
+1285 
-1294 ESEARA
+1294 
-1300 LSEKGLNTRIDKA
+1300 
-1313 ESTIAQSFEAISEV
+1313 
-1327 DKAQT
+1327 
-1332 EKSEQ
+1332 
-1337 LKTEL
+1337 
-1342 DEAVSVINTQAS
+1342 
-1354 TLSKLDEAQ
+1354 
-1363 TELKQTQQS
+1363 
-1372 NFEDNQA
+1372 
-1379 SIANLQQTIAN
+1379 
-1390 SDSASAEAAMQTA
+1390 
-1403 AQTTL
+1403 
-1408 NHNENLKVKA
+1408 
-1418 SVERQQKVIT
+1418 
-1428 NQQEAHAELSEK
+1428 
-1440 VDAQHAD
+1440 
-1447 NQATFVDI
+1447 
-1455 RKSQADDKKAASE
+1455 
-1468 HTEQLRVDLGKDI
+1468 
-1481 ADNKNELSNI
+1481 
-1491 NAVVTEHSKSIAT
+1491 
-1504 LEETTTQIQ
+1504 LEETTTETKENQ
-1513 QSQQSQHEDTQA
+1513 QSIYEEMHANFAQVRKTQA
-1525 SIDELKQTTASTDKA
+1525 DQALSQAESTSQTTAEVSKVRNDNRKIKAQVERTEEATATLDKAQAKLSEKVSALNEETEAAFVRVTESIAEKDKAQTQHTEQTRAELQKNIDEKGQQIDEQGKVIDKQGKDLSDISSAVTKNTSAIADTNKTVAENEEKTSSRFEGNEADIAHMQKTETDKESS
-1540 LTQAKEEAK
+1540 QAETLLQLAVQNMKQG
-1549 SHFEDNDASIA
+1549 NDARVI
-1560 NIQNT
+1560 
-1565 HADAESSLAEIGMQL
+1565 
-1580 SAQQNVQETELLRA
+1580 
-1594 KASITR
+1594 KASIIETNKLIATNEVAHAEKFLQLNAQYEQSNARFTR
-1600 IDKVVADNNHAFA
+1600 I
-1613 QSIEKLETQFD
+1613 EK
-1624 DVNASITTLKK
+1624 AI
-1635 TVSDNEKSQAEV
+1635 SDNEKAQAST
-1647 NELIKSEIGDNKSA
+1647 NETIQSEIKDTKAA
-1661 IELRGK
+1661 IERRAE
-1667 TIFDHKGNGSAIY
+1667 TSVDHKGNASSVFSIKSAVML
-1680 TIKTGIWWN
+1680 N
-1689 GQYYDA
+1689 GQYYEA
-1695 KFMMGATVANGKV
+1695 QMMIGATVKNGKV

-1744 AFINKATIE
+1744 AFINKAIIE

-1766 VPNKTGVR
+1766 VAGKTGTR
-1774 LDMVNGTF
+1774 IDMNNGTI
-1782 EMNSNSAGSRMSLDG
+1782 EINGSDNSGSRMTIKNDQIAVYAG
-1797 TGFRLYDEKGRIRIE
+1797 GKPKIVIGRLYGI
-1812 IALA
+1812 

>member
-52 DDTPIGNADGSKNF
+52 DDTLIGNADGSKNF
-66 EGVTWEFRSGSEHQE
+66 EGVTWEFRAGSEHQE

-239 KVSVRPKGG
+239 KASVRPQGG
-248 MLVKVPTNYD
+248 LLIKVPTNYD

-371 DMPSAIFRTFTNANI
+371 DMPASIFRTFTNANI
-386 VGGKPSYSGGSIQ
+386 VGGKPSYSGGSTQ

-410 NIDNHSNDDVEPIAD
+410 DINNHSNDDIEPVVD
-425 LKLQRRYGVRK
+425 LKLQRRYKAVRK
-436 LELSAIGC
+436 VELSAIGC

-490 LAGRNTGGRISSV
+490 IAGRNTGGRISSV

-533 RTVTTV
+533 RTVTAV
-539 NKKVVTVSVEYS
+539 NKNVVTVSVEYS
-551 QVPQKEA
+551 QLPQKEA

-578 DNADNTYT
+578 DNGDNTYT

-612 VIPPNVQPAPK
+612 VIPPSVQPAPK

-649 ESAIAYESEW
+649 ESAIAYEAEW

-699 SSVWTSAEEV
+699 SSVWASAEET

-719 APLNLRAIS
+719 KPLNLRATS

-801 WTSLVL
+801 WTSFVL
-807 GESSA
+807 GESST
-812 DTEGIL
+812 DVEGIL
-818 AIAGENFLSNEAGKE
+818 DAVGDKFLSTEAGQQ
-833 MQKQIDFNKDH
+833 MQEQIDFNKDNLT
-844 IEDLTLEQLEIKHD
+844 DLK
-858 LVDIDSKTI
+858 IDSDDFRQKVI
-867 ELDNTTKELSKKTVE
+867 SIDRELE
-882 IESNAIDTNNKVLQ
+882 A
-896 LNTDVEI
+896 
-903 VNEAVMQN
+903 VNEAVMEVVHFSTENYYELKEESAKGKASIKQL
-911 TQFITQVS
+911 QQVQADFTAS
-919 FKLSEEVA
+919 QAKYQQEVA
-927 DRTAEIFR
+927 AQFEHTAADVLNVQNALAKTNEAFAEDIR
-935 LEQVRVTD
+935 QVRAD
-943 LDALARWQEQ
+943 LGETNDE
-953 ISVKVGSNTSS
+953 VGT
-964 ILEVKEAQATYE
+964 IK
-976 KATAQKIDQVKADV
+976 
-990 DGVTGRVTQVETATA
+990 GRVTTVETATVD
-1005 TLTEAQATFE
+1005 LKQAQAKFE
-1015 RSTIAQFEEHK
+1015 QSTTAQFGEMT
-1026 GYITNIET
+1026 GYITNINQTITNLEF
-1034 TVSNIDFTVSET
+1034 SFSEA
-1046 LLQLSAEQT
+1046 LMQT
-1055 SIKNE
+1055 N
-1060 QLKSKAEITEN
+1060 
-1071 RKAIATETQAR
+1071 
-1082 TEMGV
+1082 
-1087 QMKTGFANTESA
+1087 
-1099 ITEIKE
+1099 
-1105 TQSEQDKTIA
+1105 
-1115 KTTEQLRSEIKTGD
+1115 
-1129 EKLQEGIDKQ
+1129 
-1139 GRELSTVSS
+1139 
-1148 AVESQK
+1148 
-1154 EAVAELE
+1154 
-1161 KTTTT
+1161 
-1166 IKEEQQSN
+1166 
-1174 YNELHSNI
+1174 
-1182 VNLQQT
+1182 
-1188 QANHES
+1188 
-1194 SSAEASMQ
+1194 
-1202 VAAQVNDL
+1202 AQVNETNSEL
-1210 SNKQLA
+1210 LKTKSEVTRLA
-1216 SEAHIRRNDKAIAEQ
+1216 TATATNEQATAELAESVKAQREQSEAEFVDVRKSIAE
-1231 ESALARTETELLA
+1231 
-1244 KVGDNAAR
+1244 K
-1252 IAEVDKTVS
+1252 
-1261 DLESTTAES
+1261 
-1270 AKEISAHFKESDAKL
+1270 
-1285 LENQQAIAK
+1285 
-1294 ESEARA
+1294 
-1300 LSEKGLNTRIDKA
+1300 
-1313 ESTIAQSFEAISEV
+1313 
-1327 DKAQT
+1327 DKAQ
-1332 EKSEQ
+1332 SE
-1337 LKTEL
+1337 
-1342 DEAVSVINTQAS
+1342 
-1354 TLSKLDEAQ
+1354 
-1363 TELKQTQQS
+1363 
-1372 NFEDNQA
+1372 
-1379 SIANLQQTIAN
+1379 
-1390 SDSASAEAAMQTA
+1390 
-1403 AQTTL
+1403 
-1408 NHNENLKVKA
+1408 
-1418 SVERQQKVIT
+1418 R
-1428 NQQEAHAELSEK
+1428 
-1440 VDAQHAD
+1440 
-1447 NQATFVDI
+1447 
-1455 RKSQADDKKAASE
+1455 
-1468 HTEQLRVDLGKDI
+1468 TEQVRAELGKDI
-1481 ADNKNELSNI
+1481 NANKDEIDKNKGELSSI
-1491 NAVVTEHSKSIAT
+1491 SAAVTKNTTAIAETNKTATEVK
-1504 LEETTTQIQ
+1504 Q
-1513 QSQQSQHEDTQA
+1513 QHESRFD
-1525 SIDELKQTTASTDKA
+1525 DNEASTNHIEQTMA
-1540 LTQAKEEAK
+1540 NTEGSQVEAIGQLT
-1549 SHFEDNDASIA
+1549 
-1560 NIQNT
+1560 
-1565 HADAESSLAEIGMQL
+1565 
-1580 SAQQNVQETELLRA
+1580 AQQNVQGTELLRA

-1635 TVSDNEKSQAEV
+1635 TVSDNEKAQSEV
-1647 NELIKSEIGDNKSA
+1647 NELIKSEIVDNKAA
-1661 IELRGK
+1661 IEKRAE
-1667 TIFDHKGNGSAIY
+1667 TSVDQQGNSRAY
-1680 TIKTGIWWN
+1680 FSIKAGVLHN
-1689 GQYYDA
+1689 GQYYDV
-1695 KFMMGATVANGKV
+1695 KMMMSAQVKNGQV
-1708 VTQIGFSA
+1708 VTQIAFAA
-1716 DTFGIFNPASGKL
+1716 DEFIILNNA
-1729 EPVFFVENGQVFINE
+1729 NGQLVTPFAIKNNQVFLGPTYIEDGSITN
-1744 AFINKATIE
+1744 AKIGNVIQAKGYKAGKSGWKIDKEGDAEFNNAVFRGRIE
-1753 KIIVGTDMRSKNY
+1753 GADGYFSGTVDAKEILGDVYYSTATKITGTVHDATLHVGTLN
-1766 VPNKTGVR
+1766 TGWIKAV
-1774 LDMVNGTF
+1774 
-1782 EMNSNSAGSRMSLDG
+1782 EINSEIFSRVFDADLACSLKMDRVEGGWQYSAYIRVQVGVDDGSG
-1797 TGFRLYDEKGRIRIE
+1797 GV
-1812 IALA
+1812 ALAYSETGKYLGNGGLNLTVNAGPIQLPIAPRGGKSYIYIRAVSTENDPNTNATASVVLSYSNLKRVEVFKVGTSTVKALTI

>member
-66 EGVTWEFRSGSEHQE
+66 EGVTWEFRAGSEHQE

-149 GAGYKEVVKSAFDGK
+149 GAGYKDVVKSAFDGK

-239 KVSVRPKGG
+239 KVSVRPQGG
-248 MLVKVPTNYD
+248 LLIKVPTNYD

-371 DMPSAIFRTFTNANI
+371 DMPASIFRTFTNANI
-386 VGGKPSYSGGSIQ
+386 VGGKPSYSGGSTQ

-410 NIDNHSNDDVEPIAD
+410 DINNHSNDDIEPVVD
-425 LKLQRRYGVRK
+425 LKLQRRYKTVRK
-436 LELSAIGC
+436 VELSAIGC
-444 TRRSEANR
+444 TRRTEANR
-452 RGRWALLTNAND
+452 RGCWALLTNAND

-521 LIVNLPNGGSEG
+521 LIVNLPHGGSEG

-578 DNADNTYT
+578 DNGDNTYT

-635 GIAFTTLRVDWEAA
+635 GIAFTTLRVDWETA
-649 ESAIAYESEW
+649 ESAIAYEAEW

-699 SSVWTSAEEV
+699 SSVWASAEET

-719 APLNLRAIS
+719 KPLNLRATP

-738 FDVNTS
+738 FDANTS
-744 DSLKTELQYSPEN
+744 DSLKTELQYSSEN

-770 PLKSYRMSGLKAGV
+770 PLKSYRMSGLKAGT

-807 GESSA
+807 GESST
-812 DTEGIL
+812 DVEGIL
-818 AIAGENFLSNEAGKE
+818 EAVGDKFLSTEAG
-833 MQKQIDFNKDH
+833 QHFQSQIDYNKDK
-844 IEDLTLEQLEIKHD
+844 IGDLALEQLEIKHD
-858 LVDIDSKTI
+858 IVDIDSKTI
-867 ELDNTTKELSKKTVE
+867 DL
-882 IESNAIDTNNKVLQ
+882 NNKVVQ
-896 LNTDVEI
+896 INTDVEI
-903 VNEAVMQN
+903 VSEAVMQN
-911 TQFITQVS
+911 TQFTTQVS

-927 DRTAEIFR
+927 DRKAEIFR

-953 ISVKVGSNTSS
+953 ISVTVGSNTSS

-990 DGVTGRVTQVETATA
+990 DGVTGRVTEVETATA
-1005 TLTEAQATFE
+1005 TLTEAQAKFE

-1034 TVSNIDFTVSET
+1034 TVSNIDFTVSEA
-1046 LLQLSAEQT
+1046 LMQLSAAHA
-1055 SIKNE
+1055 SLNDK
-1060 QLKSKAEITEN
+1060 QLKSEAKITKNE
-1071 RKAIATETQAR
+1071 KAIATETEAR
-1082 TEMGV
+1082 ATMGV
-1087 QMKTGFANTESA
+1087 QLEARIAGNESG

-1105 TQSEQDKTIA
+1105 TVAEQGKTIA
-1115 KTTEQLRSEIKTGD
+1115 STTEQLRAEIKTGD
-1129 EKLQEGIDKQ
+1129 DKLQEGIDNQ
-1139 GRELSTVSS
+1139 GRELSKVSS
-1148 AVESQK
+1148 SVDEQK
-1154 EAVAELE
+1154 
-1161 KTTTT
+1161 T
-1166 IKEEQQSN
+1166 
-1174 YNELHSNI
+1174 
-1182 VNLQQT
+1182 
-1188 QANHES
+1188 
-1194 SSAEASMQ
+1194 
-1202 VAAQVNDL
+1202 
-1210 SNKQLA
+1210 
-1216 SEAHIRRNDKAIAEQ
+1216 AIAD
-1231 ESALARTETELLA
+1231 L
-1244 KVGDNAAR
+1244 N
-1252 IAEVDKTVS
+1252 KT
-1261 DLESTTAES
+1261 
-1270 AKEISAHFKESDAKL
+1270 
-1285 LENQQAIAK
+1285 
-1294 ESEARA
+1294 
-1300 LSEKGLNTRIDKA
+1300 
-1313 ESTIAQSFEAISEV
+1313 
-1327 DKAQT
+1327 QT
-1332 EKSEQ
+1332 E
-1337 LKTEL
+1337 
-1342 DEAVSVINTQAS
+1342 I
-1354 TLSKLDEAQ
+1354 
-1363 TELKQTQQS
+1363 KQTQQS
-1372 NFEDNQA
+1372 NYEETQA
-1379 SIANLQQTIAN
+1379 SIANLTQTQA
-1390 SDSASAEAAMQTA
+1390 SDVEALSESIIQNTASINKQGTELTKTNAE
-1403 AQTTL
+1403 
-1408 NHNENLKVKA
+1408 VSRISKA
-1418 SVERQQKVIT
+1418 VADTDKSQ
-1428 NQQEAHAELSEK
+1428 AELSEK
-1440 VDAQHAD
+1440 VDAQHKD

-1455 RKSQADDKKAASE
+1455 RKSQAEDKKAASE
-1468 HTEQLRVDLGKDI
+1468 HTEQVRAELGKDI
-1481 ADNKNELSNI
+1481 AENKGELSKI
-1491 NAVVTEHSKSIAT
+1491 NAVVTDHSKSIAT
-1504 LEETTTQIQ
+1504 LEETTTEIQ
-1513 QSQQSQHEDTQA
+1513 QSQQSQHEETQA
-1525 SIDELKQTTASTDKA
+1525 SIDSLKKTTASTSEA

-1565 HADAESSLAEIGMQL
+1565 HADAESSLAEMAMQL
-1580 SAQQNVQETELLRA
+1580 TAQQNVQGTELLRA
-1594 KASITR
+1594 KASIER
-1600 IDKVVADNNHAFA
+1600 VDKTVANDKLAYA
-1613 QSIEKLETQFD
+1613 QSSEKIQAQFD
-1624 DVNASITTLKK
+1624 NLNSSITTLKK
-1635 TVSDNEKSQAEV
+1635 TVSDNAESQAEV
-1647 NELIKSEIGDNKSA
+1647 NELIKSEIGDNKAA
-1661 IELRGK
+1661 IELRGQ
-1667 TIFDHKGNGSAIY
+1667 TVFDHKGNGSAIY
-1680 TIKTGIWWN
+1680 TIKTGINWN

-1695 KFMMGATVANGKV
+1695 KFMMGATVKNGQV
-1708 VTQIGFSA
+1708 VTQIGYSA

-1744 AFINKATIE
+1744 AFISKATIE
-1753 KIIVGTDMRSKNY
+1753 NIIVGVDMRSKNY
-1766 VPNKTGVR
+1766 VPGKSGMR
-1774 LDMVNGTF
+1774 FDMENGIF
-1782 EMNSNSAGSRMSLDG
+1782 ETNSNEGDHSVIRNSRGDY
-1797 TGFRLYDEKGRIRIE
+1797 FKYKGVSIVE
-1812 IALA
+1812 VGWFL

>member
-23 LLAEST
+23 LLSEST
-29 AKLLLAIS
+29 TKILLALS
-37 EGEIAGGLDDTCIFL
+37 EGEIAGGLDDTRIYL
-52 DDTPIGNADGSKNF
+52 DDTPIANADGSKNF
-66 EGVTWEFRSGSEHQE
+66 EGVAWEFRAGTEHQE

-89 DNEIAVGMELK
+89 DNEFNVGMELK
-100 DDQPYVRTV
+100 DDQPYVRTI
-109 NNTQLSAIRIRLSV
+109 NNLQLSALRIRLAV
-123 PQFLQQ
+123 PQFMQQ

-138 RVDYVIELSTD
+138 RVDYVTELSTD

-164 TTSEYPRT
+164 TTSEYQRT
-172 HRIDLPKASTGWQ
+172 HRVDLPKANTGWQ

-200 ADRINI
+200 ADRINV
-206 AAIAEVIDA
+206 AAVAEVIDA

-239 KVSVRPKGG
+239 KISIRPKGG
-248 MLVKVPTNYD
+248 ILVKVPTNYD

-300 ASQIDKWDLYK
+300 ASQVEKWDLYK
-311 IAQYCDEL
+311 IAQYCDQL
-319 VPDGHGGDGKEPRF
+319 VPDGRGGDGKEPRF

-344 AYTVLR
+344 AYQVLR

-358 MTFWADNKVKAVA
+358 MTFWADNKVNAIA
-371 DMPSAIFRTFTNANI
+371 DMPATIFRTFTNANI

-521 LIVNLPNGGSEG
+521 LIVNLPHGGSEG

-551 QVPQKEA
+551 QEPQKEA

-578 DNADNTYT
+578 DNGDNTYT

-649 ESAIAYESEW
+649 ESAIAYEAEW
-659 RRDNGNWINAP
+659 RRDNGNWINAS

-699 SSVWTSAEEV
+699 SSVWTSAEEA

-719 APLNLRAIS
+719 APLNLRATS

-795 SGNQSE
+795 SGNQSA
-801 WTSLVL
+801 WTRLVL
-807 GESSA
+807 GESST
-812 DTEGIL
+812 DVEGIL
-818 AIAGENFLSNEAGKE
+818 EAVGDKFLSTEAGQE
-833 MQKQIDFNKDH
+833 LQKQIDFNKDH
-844 IEDLTLEQLEIKHD
+844 IGDLTLEQLEIKHD

-867 ELDNTTKELSKKTVE
+867 DL
-882 IESNAIDTNNKVLQ
+882 NNKVVQ
-896 LNTDVEI
+896 INTDVEI
-903 VNEAVMQN
+903 VSEAVMQN
-911 TQFITQVS
+911 TQFTTQVS

-927 DRTAEIFR
+927 DRKAEIFR

-953 ISVKVGSNTSS
+953 ISVTVGSNTSS

-990 DGVTGRVTQVETATA
+990 DGVTGRVTEVETATA
-1005 TLTEAQATFE
+1005 TLTEAQAKFE

-1034 TVSNIDFTVSET
+1034 AVSNIDFTVSEA
-1046 LLQLSAEQT
+1046 LMQLSAAHT
-1055 SIKNE
+1055 SLNDK
-1060 QLKSKAEITEN
+1060 QLKSEAKITKNE
-1071 RKAIATETQAR
+1071 KAIATETEAR
-1082 TEMGV
+1082 ATMGV
-1087 QMKTGFANTESA
+1087 QLEARIAGNESG

-1105 TQSEQDKTIA
+1105 TVAEQGKTIA
-1115 KTTEQLRSEIKTGD
+1115 STTEQLRAEIKTGD
-1129 EKLQEGIDKQ
+1129 DKLQEGIDSQ
-1139 GRELSTVSS
+1139 GRELSKVSS
-1148 AVESQK
+1148 SVDEQK
-1154 EAVAELE
+1154 
-1161 KTTTT
+1161 T
-1166 IKEEQQSN
+1166 
-1174 YNELHSNI
+1174 
-1182 VNLQQT
+1182 
-1188 QANHES
+1188 
-1194 SSAEASMQ
+1194 
-1202 VAAQVNDL
+1202 
-1210 SNKQLA
+1210 
-1216 SEAHIRRNDKAIAEQ
+1216 AIAD
-1231 ESALARTETELLA
+1231 L
-1244 KVGDNAAR
+1244 N
-1252 IAEVDKTVS
+1252 KT
-1261 DLESTTAES
+1261 
-1270 AKEISAHFKESDAKL
+1270 
-1285 LENQQAIAK
+1285 
-1294 ESEARA
+1294 
-1300 LSEKGLNTRIDKA
+1300 
-1313 ESTIAQSFEAISEV
+1313 
-1327 DKAQT
+1327 QT
-1332 EKSEQ
+1332 E
-1337 LKTEL
+1337 
-1342 DEAVSVINTQAS
+1342 I
-1354 TLSKLDEAQ
+1354 
-1363 TELKQTQQS
+1363 KQTQQS
-1372 NFEDNQA
+1372 NYEETQA
-1379 SIANLQQTIAN
+1379 SIANLTQTQA
-1390 SDSASAEAAMQTA
+1390 SDVEALSESIIQNTASINKQGTELTKTNAE
-1403 AQTTL
+1403 
-1408 NHNENLKVKA
+1408 VSRISKA
-1418 SVERQQKVIT
+1418 VADTDKSQ
-1428 NQQEAHAELSEK
+1428 AELSEK
-1440 VDAQHAD
+1440 VDAQHKD

-1455 RKSQADDKKAASE
+1455 RKSQAEDKKAASE
-1468 HTEQLRVDLGKDI
+1468 HTEQVRAELGKDI
-1481 ADNKNELSNI
+1481 AENKGELSKI
-1491 NAVVTEHSKSIAT
+1491 NAVVTDHSKSIAT

-1525 SIDELKQTTASTDKA
+1525 SIDALKQTTASTSEA

-1580 SAQQNVQETELLRA
+1580 TAQQNIQGTELLRA

-1613 QSIEKLETQFD
+1613 QSIERLDAQFD
-1624 DVNASITTLKK
+1624 ETHAAIEKMSKVEVDHQGNASSIISFKAA
-1635 TVSDNEKSQAEV
+1635 VM
-1647 NELIKSEIGDNKSA
+1647 
-1661 IELRGK
+1661 
-1667 TIFDHKGNGSAIY
+1667 Y
-1680 TIKTGIWWN
+1680 N
-1689 GQYYDA
+1689 GQSYDA
-1695 KFMMGATVANGKV
+1695 AMLVGASVKNGKV

-1716 DTFGIFNPASGKL
+1716 DTFGIFNPSSGKL
-1729 EPVFFVENGQVFINE
+1729 EPVFFIENGQAFIDE
-1744 AFINKATIE
+1744 ALINKAVIGS
-1753 KIIVGTDMRSKNY
+1753 IVVQTDMRSPNY
-1766 VPNKTGVR
+1766 VPGKSGMR
-1774 LDMVNGTF
+1774 IDMKNSVF
-1782 EMNSNSAGSRMSLDG
+1782 ETNSNDG
-1797 TGFRLYDEKGRIRIE
+1797 DYSVIRNSKGDYFKYKNTYIIE
-1812 IALA
+1812 LGWFL

>member
-66 EGVTWEFRSGSEHQE
+66 EGVTWEFRAGSEHQE

-239 KVSVRPKGG
+239 KASVRPQGG
-248 MLVKVPTNYD
+248 LLIKVPTNYD

-371 DMPSAIFRTFTNANI
+371 DMPASIFRTFTNANI
-386 VGGKPSYSGGSIQ
+386 VGGKPSYSGGSTQ

-410 NIDNHSNDDVEPIAD
+410 DINNHSNDDIEPVVD
-425 LKLQRRYGVRK
+425 LKLQRRYKAVRK
-436 LELSAIGC
+436 VELSAIGC

-490 LAGRNTGGRISSV
+490 IAGRNTGGRISSV

-533 RTVTTV
+533 RTVTAV
-539 NKKVVTVSVEYS
+539 NKNVVTVSVEYS
-551 QVPQKEA
+551 QLPQKEA

-578 DNADNTYT
+578 DNGDNTYT

-649 ESAIAYESEW
+649 ESAIAYEAEW

-699 SSVWTSAEEV
+699 SSVWASAEET

-719 APLNLRAIS
+719 KPLNLRATS

-801 WTSLVL
+801 WTSFVL
-807 GESSA
+807 GESST
-812 DTEGIL
+812 DVEGIL
-818 AIAGENFLSNEAGKE
+818 DAVGDKFLSTEAGQQ
-833 MQKQIDFNKDH
+833 MQEQIDFNKDNLT
-844 IEDLTLEQLEIKHD
+844 DLK
-858 LVDIDSKTI
+858 IDSDDFRQKVI
-867 ELDNTTKELSKKTVE
+867 SIDRELE
-882 IESNAIDTNNKVLQ
+882 A
-896 LNTDVEI
+896 
-903 VNEAVMQN
+903 VNEAVMEVVHFSTENYYELKEESAKGKASIKQL
-911 TQFITQVS
+911 QQVQADFTAS
-919 FKLSEEVA
+919 QAKYQQEVA
-927 DRTAEIFR
+927 AQFEHTAADVLNVQNALAKTNEAFAEDIR
-935 LEQVRVTD
+935 QVRAD
-943 LDALARWQEQ
+943 LGETNDE
-953 ISVKVGSNTSS
+953 VGT
-964 ILEVKEAQATYE
+964 IK
-976 KATAQKIDQVKADV
+976 
-990 DGVTGRVTQVETATA
+990 GRVTTVETATVD
-1005 TLTEAQATFE
+1005 LKQAQAKFE
-1015 RSTIAQFEEHK
+1015 QSTTAQFGEMT
-1026 GYITNIET
+1026 GYITNINQTITNLEF
-1034 TVSNIDFTVSET
+1034 SFSEA
-1046 LLQLSAEQT
+1046 LMQT
-1055 SIKNE
+1055 N
-1060 QLKSKAEITEN
+1060 
-1071 RKAIATETQAR
+1071 
-1082 TEMGV
+1082 
-1087 QMKTGFANTESA
+1087 
-1099 ITEIKE
+1099 
-1105 TQSEQDKTIA
+1105 
-1115 KTTEQLRSEIKTGD
+1115 
-1129 EKLQEGIDKQ
+1129 
-1139 GRELSTVSS
+1139 
-1148 AVESQK
+1148 
-1154 EAVAELE
+1154 
-1161 KTTTT
+1161 
-1166 IKEEQQSN
+1166 
-1174 YNELHSNI
+1174 
-1182 VNLQQT
+1182 
-1188 QANHES
+1188 
-1194 SSAEASMQ
+1194 
-1202 VAAQVNDL
+1202 AQVNETNSEL
-1210 SNKQLA
+1210 LKTKSEVTRLA
-1216 SEAHIRRNDKAIAEQ
+1216 TATATNEQATAELAESVKAQREQSEAEFVDVRKSIAE
-1231 ESALARTETELLA
+1231 
-1244 KVGDNAAR
+1244 K
-1252 IAEVDKTVS
+1252 
-1261 DLESTTAES
+1261 
-1270 AKEISAHFKESDAKL
+1270 
-1285 LENQQAIAK
+1285 
-1294 ESEARA
+1294 
-1300 LSEKGLNTRIDKA
+1300 
-1313 ESTIAQSFEAISEV
+1313 
-1327 DKAQT
+1327 DKAQ
-1332 EKSEQ
+1332 SE
-1337 LKTEL
+1337 
-1342 DEAVSVINTQAS
+1342 
-1354 TLSKLDEAQ
+1354 
-1363 TELKQTQQS
+1363 
-1372 NFEDNQA
+1372 
-1379 SIANLQQTIAN
+1379 
-1390 SDSASAEAAMQTA
+1390 
-1403 AQTTL
+1403 
-1408 NHNENLKVKA
+1408 
-1418 SVERQQKVIT
+1418 R
-1428 NQQEAHAELSEK
+1428 
-1440 VDAQHAD
+1440 
-1447 NQATFVDI
+1447 
-1455 RKSQADDKKAASE
+1455 
-1468 HTEQLRVDLGKDI
+1468 TEQVRAELGKDI
-1481 ADNKNELSNI
+1481 NANKDEIDKNKGELSSI
-1491 NAVVTEHSKSIAT
+1491 SAAVTKNTTAIAETNKTATEVK
-1504 LEETTTQIQ
+1504 Q
-1513 QSQQSQHEDTQA
+1513 QHESRFD
-1525 SIDELKQTTASTDKA
+1525 DNEASTNHIEQTMA
-1540 LTQAKEEAK
+1540 NTEGSQVEAIGQLT
-1549 SHFEDNDASIA
+1549 
-1560 NIQNT
+1560 
-1565 HADAESSLAEIGMQL
+1565 
-1580 SAQQNVQETELLRA
+1580 AQQNVQGTELLRA

-1635 TVSDNEKSQAEV
+1635 TVSDNEKAQSEV
-1647 NELIKSEIGDNKSA
+1647 NELIKSEIVDNKAA
-1661 IELRGK
+1661 IEKRAE
-1667 TIFDHKGNGSAIY
+1667 TSVDQQGNSRAY
-1680 TIKTGIWWN
+1680 FSIKAGVLHN
-1689 GQYYDA
+1689 GQYYDV
-1695 KFMMGATVANGKV
+1695 KMMMSAQVKNGQV
-1708 VTQIGFSA
+1708 VTQIAFAA
-1716 DTFGIFNPASGKL
+1716 DEFIILNNA
-1729 EPVFFVENGQVFINE
+1729 NGQLVTPFAIKNNQVFLGPTYIEDGSITN
-1744 AFINKATIE
+1744 AKIGNVIQAKGYKAGKSGWKIDKEGDAEFNNAVFRGRIE
-1753 KIIVGTDMRSKNY
+1753 GADGYFSGTVDAKEILGDVYYSTATKITGTVHDATLHVGTLN
-1766 VPNKTGVR
+1766 TGWIKAV
-1774 LDMVNGTF
+1774 
-1782 EMNSNSAGSRMSLDG
+1782 EINSEIFSRVFDADLACSLKMDRVEGGWQYSAYIRVQVGVDDGSG
-1797 TGFRLYDEKGRIRIE
+1797 GV
-1812 IALA
+1812 ALAYSETGKYLGNGGLNLTVNAGPIQLPIAPRGGKSYIYIRAVSTENDPNTNATARVVLSYSNLKRVEVFKVGTSTVKALTI

>member
-66 EGVTWEFRSGSEHQE
+66 DGVTWEFRAGSEHQE

-149 GAGYKEVVKSAFDGK
+149 GAGYKDVVKSAFDGK

-239 KVSVRPKGG
+239 KVSVRPQGG
-248 MLVKVPTNYD
+248 LLIKVPTNYD

-350 DIAAIFRG
+350 DIAAIFSG

-371 DMPSAIFRTFTNANI
+371 DMPASIFRTFTNANI
-386 VGGKPSYSGGSIQ
+386 VGGKPSYSGGSTQ

-410 NIDNHSNDDVEPIAD
+410 DINNHSNDDIEPVVD
-425 LKLQRRYGVRK
+425 LKLQRRYKTVRK
-436 LELSAIGC
+436 VELSAIGC
-444 TRRSEANR
+444 TRRTEANR

-490 LAGRNTGGRISSV
+490 LAGRNTGGRISLV

-521 LIVNLPNGGSEG
+521 LIVNLPSGGSEG

-578 DNADNTYT
+578 DNGDNTYT

-612 VIPPNVQPAPK
+612 VIPPNVQPAPI

-649 ESAIAYESEW
+649 ESAIAYEAEW

-699 SSVWTSAEEV
+699 SSVWTSAEEA

-719 APLNLRAIS
+719 APLNLRATS

-738 FDVNTS
+738 FDINTS

-795 SGNQSE
+795 SGNQSA

-807 GESSA
+807 GESST
-812 DTEGIL
+812 DVEGIL
-818 AIAGENFLSNEAGKE
+818 EAVGDKFLSTEAGKRME
-833 MQKQIDFNKDH
+833 SQ
-844 IEDLTLEQLEIKHD
+844 IEDIALEQLEIKHEII
-858 LVDIDSKTI
+858 DIDSKTI
-867 ELDNTTKELSKKTVE
+867 E
-882 IESNAIDTNNKVLQ
+882 IDNKVLS
-896 LNTDVEI
+896 LNTDLAI
-903 VNEAVMQN
+903 VNETTLQN
-911 TQFITQVS
+911 QIYATNLRYE
-919 FKLSEEVA
+919 FKRETV
-927 DRTAEIFR
+927 RTEGKIFR
-935 LEQVRVTD
+935 LEEVNAQQ
-943 LDALARWQEQ
+943 DAAAARFQEQ
-953 ISVKVGSNTSS
+953 ISARVDYNTSA
-964 ILEVKEAQATYE
+964 ILRVEHAQVTLE
-976 KATAQKIDQVKADV
+976 EATAEKINQVTAEV
-990 DGVTGRVTQVETATA
+990 DEAKGRITTVEKTTA
-1005 TLTEAQATFE
+1005 TLEKAQAEFKQT
-1015 RSTIAQFEEHK
+1015 TIAEF
-1026 GYITNIET
+1026 GDIYGAITRMEIANTNKEIAQAET
-1034 TVSNIDFTVSET
+1034 AMQTIASFSKMTDRLRTSE
-1046 LLQLSAEQT
+1046 A
-1055 SIKNE
+1055 SILRNE
-1060 QLKSKAEITEN
+1060 
-1071 RKAIATETQAR
+1071 KAIATADKAIAET
-1082 TEMGV
+1082 GV
-1087 QMKTGFANTESA
+1087 QLKAHIDDTAAN
-1099 ITEIKE
+1099 ITEIKKV
-1105 TQSEQDKTIA
+1105 QVEQDNALAQTR
-1115 KTTEQLRSEIKTGD
+1115 EQLTADIKAGD
-1129 EKLQEGIDKQ
+1129 DKLKGDIDKQ
-1139 GRELSTVSS
+1139 GRELSDVSS
-1148 AVESQK
+1148 VVDSQK
-1154 EAVAELE
+1154 
-1161 KTTTT
+1161 T
-1166 IKEEQQSN
+1166 
-1174 YNELHSNI
+1174 
-1182 VNLQQT
+1182 
-1188 QANHES
+1188 
-1194 SSAEASMQ
+1194 
-1202 VAAQVNDL
+1202 
-1210 SNKQLA
+1210 
-1216 SEAHIRRNDKAIAEQ
+1216 AIA
-1231 ESALARTETELLA
+1231 
-1244 KVGDNAAR
+1244 N
-1252 IAEVDKTVS
+1252 
-1261 DLESTTAES
+1261 
-1270 AKEISAHFKESDAKL
+1270 
-1285 LENQQAIAK
+1285 
-1294 ESEARA
+1294 
-1300 LSEKGLNTRIDKA
+1300 
-1313 ESTIAQSFEAISEV
+1313 
-1327 DKAQT
+1327 
-1332 EKSEQ
+1332 
-1337 LKTEL
+1337 
-1342 DEAVSVINTQAS
+1342 
-1354 TLSKLDEAQ
+1354 
-1363 TELKQTQQS
+1363 
-1372 NFEDNQA
+1372 
-1379 SIANLQQTIAN
+1379 
-1390 SDSASAEAAMQTA
+1390 
-1403 AQTTL
+1403 
-1408 NHNENLKVKA
+1408 
-1418 SVERQQKVIT
+1418 
-1428 NQQEAHAELSEK
+1428 
-1440 VDAQHAD
+1440 
-1447 NQATFVDI
+1447 
-1455 RKSQADDKKAASE
+1455 
-1468 HTEQLRVDLGKDI
+1468 
-1481 ADNKNELSNI
+1481 
-1491 NAVVTEHSKSIAT
+1491 
-1504 LEETTTQIQ
+1504 LEETTTETKENQ
-1513 QSQQSQHEDTQA
+1513 QSIYEEMHANFAQVRKTQA
-1525 SIDELKQTTASTDKA
+1525 DQELSQAESTSQTTAEVSKVRNDNRKIKAQVERTEEATATLDKAQAKLSEKVSALNEETEAAFVRVTESIAEKDKAQTQHTEQTRAQLQKNIDEKGQQIDEQGKVIDKQGKDLSDVSSAVTKNTNAIADTNKTVAENEEKTSSRFEGNEADIAHMQKTETDKESS
-1540 LTQAKEEAK
+1540 QAETLLQLAVQNMKQG
-1549 SHFEDNDASIA
+1549 NDARVI
-1560 NIQNT
+1560 
-1565 HADAESSLAEIGMQL
+1565 
-1580 SAQQNVQETELLRA
+1580 
-1594 KASITR
+1594 KASIIETNKLIATNEVAHAEKFTQLNAQYEQSNARFTR
-1600 IDKVVADNNHAFA
+1600 I
-1613 QSIEKLETQFD
+1613 EK
-1624 DVNASITTLKK
+1624 AI
-1635 TVSDNEKSQAEV
+1635 SDNEKAQAST
-1647 NELIKSEIGDNKSA
+1647 NETIQSEIKDTKAA
-1661 IELRGK
+1661 IERRAE
-1667 TIFDHKGNGSAIY
+1667 TSVDHKGNASSVFSIKSAVML
-1680 TIKTGIWWN
+1680 N
-1689 GQYYDA
+1689 GQYYEA
-1695 KFMMGATVANGKV
+1695 QMMMGATVKNGKV

-1716 DTFGIFNPASGKL
+1716 DTFVIFNPSNGKL
-1729 EPVFFVENGQVFINE
+1729 EPAFVVVNGQVVMSD
-1744 AFINKATIE
+1744 ALINKATIQQ
-1753 KIIVGTDMRSKNY
+1753 IVIGSDMRSKNY
-1766 VPNKTGVR
+1766 DPVKRT
-1774 LDMVNGTF
+1774 
-1782 EMNSNSAGSRMSLDG
+1782 GSRMDLTNGISEVYGSDG
-1797 TGFRLYDEKGRIRIE
+1797 EGSMIQKNNEISMYDKDGNLELFIGNWKGGNFGV
-1812 IALA
+1812 

>member
-66 EGVTWEFRSGSEHQE
+66 EGVTWEFRAGSEHQE

-138 RVDYVIELSTD
+138 HVDYVIELSTD

-239 KVSVRPKGG
+239 KVSVRPQGG
-248 MLVKVPTNYD
+248 LLIKVPTNYD

-371 DMPSAIFRTFTNANI
+371 DMPASIFRTFTNANI
-386 VGGKPSYSGGSIQ
+386 VGGKPSYSGGSTQ

-410 NIDNHSNDDVEPIAD
+410 DINNHSNDDIEPVVD
-425 LKLQRRYGVRK
+425 LKLQRRYKTVRK
-436 LELSAIGC
+436 VELSAIGC

-490 LAGRNTGGRISSV
+490 LAGRNTGGRISSA
-503 EGRKITLDRTT
+503 EGRKITLDRAT

-521 LIVNLPNGGSEG
+521 LIVNLPHGGSEG
-533 RTVTTV
+533 RTVTAV
-539 NKKVVTVSVEYS
+539 NKRVVTVSVEYS

-578 DNADNTYT
+578 DNGDNTYT

-628 SYSQVDQ
+628 SYSQVEQ
-635 GIAFTTLRVDWEAA
+635 GIAFTTLRVDWVAA
-649 ESAIAYESEW
+649 ESAIAYEAEW

-699 SSVWTSAEEV
+699 SSVWASAEET

-719 APLNLRAIS
+719 APLNLRATS

-757 TADSMQLL
+757 TAESMQLL

-795 SGNQSE
+795 TGNQSE
-801 WTSLVL
+801 WTNIIL
-807 GESSA
+807 GESSS
-812 DTEGIL
+812 DVEGIL
-818 AIAGENFLSNEAGKE
+818 EAVGDKFLTTEAG
-833 MQKQIDFNKDH
+833 QKLQEQIDFNKDNLS
-844 IEDLTLEQLEIKHD
+844 DLQ
-858 LVDIDSKTI
+858 IDNDDFKQKVISI
-867 ELDNTTKELSKKTVE
+867 DRE
-882 IESNAIDTNNKVLQ
+882 IEA
-896 LNTDVEI
+896 
-903 VNEAVMQN
+903 VNEAVMMN
-911 TQFITQVS
+911 TKFTTEVHFS
-919 FKLSEEVA
+919 LKEEVA
-927 DRTAEIFR
+927 DRRAEIFR
-935 LEQVRVTD
+935 IEQVQVTD
-943 LDALARWQEQ
+943 REAAARWQEQ
-953 ISVKVGSNTSS
+953 ITAKVDFNASE
-964 ILEVKEAQATYE
+964 ILNIKDAQATYE
-976 KATAQKIDQVKADV
+976 KATAQQISQVKADLGETNKEV
-990 DGVTGRVTQVETATA
+990 GNIKGRVTTVETATA
-1005 TLTEAQATFE
+1005 DLKQAQAKFE
-1015 RSTIAQFEEHK
+1015 QSTTAQFGEMT
-1026 GYITNIET
+1026 GYITNINQTITNLEFSFSEALMQTNAQVNET
-1034 TVSNIDFTVSET
+1034 NSE
-1046 LLQLSAEQT
+1046 LLKT
-1055 SIKNE
+1055 
-1060 QLKSKAEITEN
+1060 KAEVTRLATATATNEKATSELAEN
-1071 RKAIATETQAR
+1071 VKAQHE
-1082 TEMGV
+1082 
-1087 QMKTGFANTESA
+1087 
-1099 ITEIKE
+1099 
-1105 TQSEQDKTIA
+1105 QSEANFVDVRKSIA
-1115 KTTEQLRSEIKTGD
+1115 EKDSAHTERTEQLR
-1129 EKLQEGIDKQ
+1129 
-1139 GRELSTVSS
+1139 
-1148 AVESQK
+1148 
-1154 EAVAELE
+1154 AE
-1161 KTTTT
+1161 
-1166 IKEEQQSN
+1166 
-1174 YNELHSNI
+1174 
-1182 VNLQQT
+1182 
-1188 QANHES
+1188 
-1194 SSAEASMQ
+1194 
-1202 VAAQVNDL
+1202 
-1210 SNKQLA
+1210 
-1216 SEAHIRRNDKAIAEQ
+1216 
-1231 ESALARTETELLA
+1231 
-1244 KVGDNAAR
+1244 
-1252 IAEVDKTVS
+1252 
-1261 DLESTTAES
+1261 
-1270 AKEISAHFKESDAKL
+1270 
-1285 LENQQAIAK
+1285 
-1294 ESEARA
+1294 
-1300 LSEKGLNTRIDKA
+1300 
-1313 ESTIAQSFEAISEV
+1313 
-1327 DKAQT
+1327 
-1332 EKSEQ
+1332 
-1337 LKTEL
+1337 
-1342 DEAVSVINTQAS
+1342 
-1354 TLSKLDEAQ
+1354 
-1363 TELKQTQQS
+1363 
-1372 NFEDNQA
+1372 
-1379 SIANLQQTIAN
+1379 
-1390 SDSASAEAAMQTA
+1390 
-1403 AQTTL
+1403 
-1408 NHNENLKVKA
+1408 
-1418 SVERQQKVIT
+1418 
-1428 NQQEAHAELSEK
+1428 
-1440 VDAQHAD
+1440 
-1447 NQATFVDI
+1447 
-1455 RKSQADDKKAASE
+1455 
-1468 HTEQLRVDLGKDI
+1468 LGKDI
-1481 ADNKNELSNI
+1481 NANKEELSNI
-1491 NAVVTEHSKSIAT
+1491 NAVVTQHTESIAT
-1504 LEETTTQIQ
+1504 LDETTTQIKQ
-1513 QSQQSQHEDTQA
+1513 TQQSQHEETQA
-1525 SIDELKQTTASTDKA
+1525 SIGKLTETTANTDKA
-1540 LTQAKEEAK
+1540 LTEAKEQSKAR
-1549 SHFEDNDASIA
+1549 FDDNEASINHIEQMMA
-1560 NIQNT
+1560 NTEGSQVE
-1565 HADAESSLAEIGMQL
+1565 AIGQL
-1580 SAQQNVQETELLRA
+1580 TAQQNVQGTEILRA

-1613 QSIEKLETQFD
+1613 QSIERLDAQFD
-1624 DVNASITTLKK
+1624 ETYAAIEKMSKVEVDHQGNASSIISFKAA
-1635 TVSDNEKSQAEV
+1635 VM
-1647 NELIKSEIGDNKSA
+1647 
-1661 IELRGK
+1661 
-1667 TIFDHKGNGSAIY
+1667 Y
-1680 TIKTGIWWN
+1680 N
-1689 GQYYDA
+1689 GQSYDA
-1695 KFMMGATVANGKV
+1695 AMLVGASVKNGKV

-1716 DTFGIFNPASGKL
+1716 DTFGIFNPSSGKL
-1729 EPVFFVENGQVFINE
+1729 DPAFVVVNGQVVISE
-1744 AFINKATIE
+1744 ALINKAMIGS
-1753 KIIVGTDMRSKNY
+1753 IVVQTDMRSPNY
-1766 VPNKTGVR
+1766 VPGKSGMR
-1774 LDMVNGTF
+1774 IDMQNSVF
-1782 EMNSNSAGSRMSLDG
+1782 ETNSNEGDYSVIRNS
-1797 TGFRLYDEKGRIRIE
+1797 KGDYFKYKNTYIIE
-1812 IALA
+1812 LGWFL

>member
-23 LLAEST
+23 LLSEST
-29 AKLLLAIS
+29 AKILLALS
-37 EGEIAGGLDDTCIFL
+37 EGEIAGGLDDTRIFL
-52 DDTPIGNADGSKNF
+52 DDTPIANADGSKNF
-66 EGVTWEFRSGSEHQE
+66 EGVTWEFRAGTEHQE

-89 DNEIAVGMELK
+89 DNEFNVGMELK
-100 DDQPYVRTV
+100 DDQPYVRTI
-109 NNTQLSAIRIRLSV
+109 NNLQLSALRIRLAV
-123 PQFLQQ
+123 PQFMQQ

-138 RVDYVIELSTD
+138 RVDYVTELSTD
-149 GAGYKEVVKSAFDGK
+149 GAGYKEAVKSAFDGK
-164 TTSEYPRT
+164 TTSEYQRT
-172 HRIDLPKASTGWQ
+172 HRVDLPKANTGWQ

-200 ADRINI
+200 ADRINV
-206 AAIAEVIDA
+206 AAVAEVIDA

-239 KVSVRPKGG
+239 KISIRPKGG
-248 MLVKVPTNYD
+248 ILVKVPTNYD

-300 ASQIDKWDLYK
+300 ASQVEKWDLYK

-319 VPDGHGGDGKEPRF
+319 VPDGRGGDGKEPRF

-344 AYTVLR
+344 AYQVLR

-371 DMPSAIFRTFTNANI
+371 DMPATIFRTFTNANI

-444 TRRSEANR
+444 TRRTEANR

-503 EGRKITLDRTT
+503 EGRKIILDRTT

-521 LIVNLPNGGSEG
+521 LIVNLPHGGSEG

-578 DNADNTYT
+578 DNGDNTYT
-586 INGTIHNPDNYDHID
+586 INGTINNPDNYDHID

-649 ESAIAYESEW
+649 ESAIAYEAEW

-699 SSVWTSAEEV
+699 SSVWVSAEET

-719 APLNLRAIS
+719 KPLNLRAAS

-801 WTSLVL
+801 WTSFVL
-807 GESSA
+807 GESST
-812 DTEGIL
+812 DVEGIL
-818 AIAGENFLSNEAGKE
+818 EAVGDKFLSTEAG
-833 MQKQIDFNKDH
+833 QHFQSQIDYNKDK
-844 IEDLTLEQLEIKHD
+844 IGDLALEQLEIKHD
-858 LVDIDSKTI
+858 IVDIDSKTI
-867 ELDNTTKELSKKTVE
+867 DL
-882 IESNAIDTNNKVLQ
+882 NNKVIQ
-896 LNTDVEI
+896 INTDVEI

-911 TQFITQVS
+911 AISLNQVTYR
-919 FKLSEEVA
+919 LMEEEGT
-927 DRTAEIFR
+927 RKAEI
-935 LEQVRVTD
+935 LE
-943 LDALARWQEQ
+943 
-953 ISVKVGSNTSS
+953 
-964 ILEVKEAQATYE
+964 ILEVRIEDQKAFARYQSQVSSQFEYVGADVYNLQQSLATTNEAFAQQMSQVRADLNTTNEGVGKIAARVTTNEEATANLEKSQAKFEQVTLAEFQYQRAYINQISTAFSNEQMSVSESVMQLSAQHTSLHDRTLKSEARITKNE
-976 KATAQKIDQVKADV
+976 KATAD
-990 DGVTGRVTQVETATA
+990 E
-1005 TLTEAQATFE
+1005 
-1015 RSTIAQFEEHK
+1015 
-1026 GYITNIET
+1026 
-1034 TVSNIDFTVSET
+1034 
-1046 LLQLSAEQT
+1046 
-1055 SIKNE
+1055 
-1060 QLKSKAEITEN
+1060 SKA
-1071 RKAIATETQAR
+1071 RA
-1082 TEMGV
+1082 EMGV
-1087 QMKTGFANTESA
+1087 QIDTRFNNAESA
-1099 ITEIKE
+1099 IVKLDEV
-1105 TQSEQDKTIA
+1105 QSEQGKTIA
-1115 KTTEQLRSEIKTGD
+1115 STTEQLRAEIKTGD
-1129 EKLQEGIDKQ
+1129 DKLQEGIDSQ
-1139 GRELSTVSS
+1139 GRELSKVSS
-1148 AVESQK
+1148 SVDEQK
-1154 EAVAELE
+1154 
-1161 KTTTT
+1161 T
-1166 IKEEQQSN
+1166 
-1174 YNELHSNI
+1174 
-1182 VNLQQT
+1182 
-1188 QANHES
+1188 
-1194 SSAEASMQ
+1194 
-1202 VAAQVNDL
+1202 
-1210 SNKQLA
+1210 
-1216 SEAHIRRNDKAIAEQ
+1216 AIAD
-1231 ESALARTETELLA
+1231 L
-1244 KVGDNAAR
+1244 N
-1252 IAEVDKTVS
+1252 KT
-1261 DLESTTAES
+1261 
-1270 AKEISAHFKESDAKL
+1270 
-1285 LENQQAIAK
+1285 
-1294 ESEARA
+1294 
-1300 LSEKGLNTRIDKA
+1300 
-1313 ESTIAQSFEAISEV
+1313 
-1327 DKAQT
+1327 QT
-1332 EKSEQ
+1332 E
-1337 LKTEL
+1337 
-1342 DEAVSVINTQAS
+1342 I
-1354 TLSKLDEAQ
+1354 
-1363 TELKQTQQS
+1363 KQTQQS
-1372 NFEDNQA
+1372 NYEETQA
-1379 SIANLQQTIAN
+1379 SIANLTQTQA
-1390 SDSASAEAAMQTA
+1390 SDVEALSESIIQNTASINKQGTELTKTNAE
-1403 AQTTL
+1403 
-1408 NHNENLKVKA
+1408 VSRISKA
-1418 SVERQQKVIT
+1418 VADTDKSQ
-1428 NQQEAHAELSEK
+1428 AELSEK
-1440 VDAQHAD
+1440 VDAQHKD

-1455 RKSQADDKKAASE
+1455 RKSQAEDKKAASE
-1468 HTEQLRVDLGKDI
+1468 HTEQVRAELGKDI
-1481 ADNKNELSNI
+1481 AENKGELSKI

-1525 SIDELKQTTASTDKA
+1525 SIDALKQTTANTSEA

-1580 SAQQNVQETELLRA
+1580 TAQQNMQGTELLRA
-1594 KASITR
+1594 KASIER
-1600 IDKVVADNNHAFA
+1600 VDKVVANDKLAYA
-1613 QSIEKLETQFD
+1613 QSFEKIEAQFD
-1624 DVNASITTLKK
+1624 NLNSSITTLKK

-1647 NELIKSEIGDNKSA
+1647 NELIKSEISDNKAA
-1661 IELRGK
+1661 IELRGQ
-1667 TIFDHKGNGSAIY
+1667 TVFDHKGNGSAIY
-1680 TIKTGIWWN
+1680 TIKTGINWN

-1695 KFMMGATVANGKV
+1695 KFMMGASVKNGKV
-1708 VTQIGFSA
+1708 ETQIGFSA
-1716 DTFGIFNPASGKL
+1716 DTFAIFNNANGQ
-1729 EPVFFVENGQVFINE
+1729 FVTPFAVVNNQVFIG
-1744 AFINKATIE
+1744 AGFIQDGSITNAKIGNIIQSNDYKEGEKGWQIPKNGNPEFNDGIFRGKIYATDGDFKGTVHAEKFIGDVATGTIYESVSQQFYKNKDISVETSTTY
-1753 KIIVGTDMRSKNY
+1753 VGGLPYDVDLIMPTMHFSSEYMEHALQGDFFIDVFANGVKQT
-1766 VPNKTGVR
+1766 VTVTTTGVTQTNGFYNRSWSAIASCYVRIPKMQKNTKITIR
-1774 LDMVNGTF
+1774 LSARSGGGD
-1782 EMNSNSAGSRMSLDG
+1782 NSYLTLRASQSLV
-1797 TGFRLYDEKGRIRIE
+1797 
-1812 IALA
+1812 LACKANPSSFS